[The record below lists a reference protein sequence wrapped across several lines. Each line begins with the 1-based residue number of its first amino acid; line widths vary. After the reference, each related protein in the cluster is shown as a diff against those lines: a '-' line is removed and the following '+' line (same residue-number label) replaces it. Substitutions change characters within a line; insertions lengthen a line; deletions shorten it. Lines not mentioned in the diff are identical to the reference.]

1 MGRDLVC
8 ARHFPDQ
15 SDRLRDALRSGE
27 RGIRR
32 LRRVFHRH
40 STAARRIVPPLATLI
55 VDLTIPRSVGMGDRV
70 VDCARLES
78 VCAERHR
85 GFESLPIRQRSLGA
99 KRKSEGCHA
108 GVKRRLASLFETLRR
123 RRSKAT
129 AWQASSFTAIAS
141 LQNLEFLAQ
150 LHDTSVRQDAAKTHV
165 WINQTIAAQN
175 RARVK
180 HRLTAHLWYVP

>member
-1 MGRDLVC
+1 
-8 ARHFPDQ
+8 
-15 SDRLRDALRSGE
+15 
-27 RGIRR
+27 
-32 LRRVFHRH
+32 
-40 STAARRIVPPLATLI
+40 
-55 VDLTIPRSVGMGDRV
+55 MGDRV

-129 AWQASSFTAIAS
+129 AWQASSFTSIAS
-141 LQNLEFLAQ
+141 LLNLEFLPQ
-150 LHDTSVRQDAAKTHV
+150 LYDTSLRQQPAKNYSLV
-165 WINQTIAAQN
+165 KQTNPSQKPT
-175 RARVK
+175 RD
-180 HRLTAHLWYVP
+180 